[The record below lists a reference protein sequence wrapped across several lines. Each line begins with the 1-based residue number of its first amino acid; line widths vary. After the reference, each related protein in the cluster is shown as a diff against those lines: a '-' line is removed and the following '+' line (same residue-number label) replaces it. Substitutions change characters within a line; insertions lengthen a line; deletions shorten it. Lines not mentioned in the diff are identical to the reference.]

1 MLYTLRK
8 DFLYSFRMISKSPV
22 VSAIAVISLAL
33 GVAANVSIFSLMN
46 SWLLRPLPYPDADRL
61 VMVYE
66 NNRNSLDQTQG
77 VAAANYFDWQQQS
90 SSFDEWVAAT
100 YDQANLTGIDTPQ
113 QIRVAWVTPN
123 FFDMLGAETIAGR
136 TFTADEGGP
145 DDDRVAVMVETV
157 WRNQYGADEGVVGDT
172 IILDG
177 QPLTVVGVM
186 PETFDFVLGD
196 VSLWVA
202 DDTTARRDDRTS
214 HWYQVTG
221 RLAEGVTVEQA
232 RADMDAIAARLE
244 QQYPETNREWGVY
257 LNTVRDEFPEAT
269 DQALIKILMT
279 VVFLALLIVCTNVA
293 SLLLAKA
300 DTRQKE
306 MAIRAALGAGR
317 RRLVQQLLVESVL
330 MALVAGVLGTVLSIW
345 GVRFIAQALPP
356 VIPDFYMPRI
366 DATVIVFAAMVSLFA
381 GLTFGITP
389 ALQALA
395 SDLRGSLTEGGRG
408 AARRASAAAACATPS

>member
-90 SSFDEWVAAT
+90 SSFDELVAAT

-123 FFDMLGAETIAGR
+123 FFEMLGAETIAGR

-186 PETFDFVLGD
+186 PETLDFVLGD

-269 DQALIKILMT
+269 DQ
-279 VVFLALLIVCTNVA
+279 VFLALLIACTNVA

-356 VIPDFYMPRI
+356 VIRTSTCRASTLP
-366 DATVIVFAAMVSLFA
+366 SLF
-381 GLTFGITP
+381 
-389 ALQALA
+389 
-395 SDLRGSLTEGGRG
+395 S
-408 AARRASAAAACATPS
+408 RRWCRCSRA

>member
-113 QIRVAWVTPN
+113 QLRVAWVTPN
-123 FFDMLGAETIAGR
+123 FFDMLGAETLVGR

-157 WRNQYGADEGVVGDT
+157 WRN
-172 IILDG
+172 
-177 QPLTVVGVM
+177 
-186 PETFDFVLGD
+186 
-196 VSLWVA
+196 
-202 DDTTARRDDRTS
+202 
-214 HWYQVTG
+214 
-221 RLAEGVTVEQA
+221 
-232 RADMDAIAARLE
+232 
-244 QQYPETNREWGVY
+244 
-257 LNTVRDEFPEAT
+257 
-269 DQALIKILMT
+269 
-279 VVFLALLIVCTNVA
+279 
-293 SLLLAKA
+293 
-300 DTRQKE
+300 
-306 MAIRAALGAGR
+306 
-317 RRLVQQLLVESVL
+317 
-330 MALVAGVLGTVLSIW
+330 
-345 GVRFIAQALPP
+345 
-356 VIPDFYMPRI
+356 
-366 DATVIVFAAMVSLFA
+366 
-381 GLTFGITP
+381 
-389 ALQALA
+389 
-395 SDLRGSLTEGGRG
+395 
-408 AARRASAAAACATPS
+408 